1 MIYSSRFNSKN
12 LILVL
17 LFFTT
22 SISLIA
28 QKNNEIWEA
37 LLKNNRSHAL
47 ELVGELDTNNDIEN
61 LILKKLVQMENGIM
75 QNDPNFV
82 SKIADYSNYENYLF
96 SNWMLPYF
104 FDDYIENG
112 FSSNT
117 YKASNLIDASK
128 ISNSTV
134 KGGLFYLQA
143 ITKRH
148 RKQWDQYRDLLKN
161 INVIHDWEYCGV
173 FENLNSSGIEM
184 PYPPEEIANSDT
196 MFDAQSNGDAMWYKR
211 KENNEVYNFFINHSE
226 YGSGV
231 HYAQT
236 FIHAPSDKRVHLKLG
251 KGGLIRLWLNDVLI
265 LESDNKH
272 ITELDSYTYAVN
284 LQKGVNRILIKSAT
298 SGETPYFIL
307 RFDELNGKP
316 CKDFNINF
324 NDRKYNKSTI
334 NEVNPILIPHSV
346 ETYFE
351 KKLEDNNSDINLN
364 RFCLFLSYNRNG
376 RINKALELLKKW
388 EKEYPNS
395 SLIRS
400 CLAECYTKMGDNSSL
415 TKIQNNIS
423 RSDPDYYLSLML
435 EFENF
440 NELMKLDIEEYES
453 KLKKIGNSVDYSFM
467 NIAAEFMISLRQ
479 NNRDQMRQ
487 KLDDLLND
495 KNIPSTFIPIF
506 SEFYSKLFNDDNETI
521 KVLEK
526 FNELKYDW
534 STITYLAYY
543 YKKLNRI
550 EDAIQ
555 LYISSLEK
563 FGFDNNVH
571 NNLIKLLHNTGQYQR
586 SLKYIETALEN
597 YPTSYLFTKL
607 KADAYTQLN
616 KKNEAIKLYEI
627 ALKRSPS
634 NKDLRT
640 KINDLRK
647 SSNPLNEFHIDDAYN
662 YIKEKRN
669 TINTN
674 NYGLNV
680 LLNQTDLF
688 AYKNGG
694 GEYKTTLIY
703 EITSQNGI
711 DIFKE
716 YNLGLTG
723 DYLIKKSEIV
733 KPNEETVPADRNG
746 SNLVFDELAIG
757 DVVYIDYEKRYTR
770 NGRFYNDQI
779 LTHSFGGYHPTIK
792 NTYRYLTRDK
802 KVNHVVTNG
811 KAEYKTYKKENL
823 YVHVWSLNNTPGIPI
838 AEDYMP
844 PFNDVTTTLH
854 ISTVDTWG
862 EIATWYSDIV
872 RNQLKFDS
880 VVEEVFSS
888 IFPDGYQQ
896 FSEEERAKKIYYYI
910 TNNMNYSSVSFRQSG
925 YIPQKPSKTIKTKLG
940 DCKDFSSLFLVLS
953 QQAKLDAKMV
963 LILTSDYGKNELVLP
978 SSDFNHCIVKVKID
992 GEEQFLEL
1000 TDKYLPFAALP
1011 LSLRD
1016 ASALEIPFDSS
1027 AKFTSELVHLKNVL
1041 RKPAK
1046 FQSDYI
1052 MDLELDISKI
1062 NISTTISGNIASYY
1076 IDLFKNKKGQLLQ
1089 EALEKEVSNRSSEL
1103 IKLVDIA
1110 SFEHDKNNGT
1120 INFQTNLTTE
1130 LKVNKVGDI
1139 FTFKVPYFLNP
1150 YNNAII
1156 KNESRSYPIDYK
1168 QYENTDFYREGI
1180 LIKLKEN
1187 QKFVEIPSNVDYQFK
1202 EHTFSIK
1209 YSTPK
1214 SNEIKIDILS
1224 NVNANTISTD
1234 EYSQFKDYVKKV
1246 LDTREMIIKFSLI
1259 K

>member
-1 MIYSSRFNSKN
+1 MIYSSHFNSKS
-12 LILVL
+12 LILIL

-22 SISLIA
+22 TLSLSA
-28 QKNNEIWEA
+28 QKNNQIWEA
-37 LLKNNRSHAL
+37 LLKNDRNQAL
-47 ELVGELDTNNDIEN
+47 ELVKKLNINDDIEN
-61 LILKKLVQMENGIM
+61 LMLKKLVQMENGIM
-75 QNDPNFV
+75 QSNSDFI
-82 SKIADYSNYENYLF
+82 SKITSYSNYENYLF

-104 FDDYIENG
+104 FNDYIENG
-112 FSSNT
+112 FSNNT
-117 YKASNLIDASK
+117 YKASNQIDASK

-134 KGGLFYLQA
+134 KGGLYYLQA

-148 RKQWDQYRDLLKN
+148 KRQWEQYNNLLKN

-184 PYPPEEIANSDT
+184 PYPPEEITSSNI

-211 KENNEVYNFFINHSE
+211 RENNEVYNFFLNHSE

-236 FIHAPSDKRVHLKLG
+236 FIYSPSDRRVHLKLG
-251 KGGLIRLWLNDVLI
+251 KGGLIRLWLNDALI
-265 LESDNKH
+265 LESDDKY
-272 ITELDSYTYAVN
+272 ITELDAYTYAVN

-307 RFDELNGKP
+307 RLEELNGLP
-316 CKDFNINF
+316 CKELNVTFKNK
-324 NDRKYNKSTI
+324 KYNKRTI
-334 NEVNPILIPHSV
+334 EEVNPILVPHSV
-346 ETYFE
+346 ETYF
-351 KKLEDNNSDINLN
+351 KNKLEDQNSDINLN
-364 RFCLFLSYNRNG
+364 RFCLFLTYNRNG
-376 RINKALELLKKW
+376 HINKAIELLKEW
-388 EKEYPNS
+388 SKEHPNS

-400 CLAECYTKMGDNSSL
+400 CLAECYTKMGDSNAL
-415 TKIQNNIS
+415 TKIQNNIT

-479 NNRDQMRQ
+479 NNRDEMRQ
-487 KLDDLLND
+487 KLDALLND
-495 KNIPSTFIPIF
+495 KNIPSTFVPIF
-506 SEFYSKLFNDDNETI
+506 SEFYSKIFNDDNKTI

-526 FNELKYDW
+526 FNELEYDW
-534 STITYLAYY
+534 QTITYLAYY
-543 YKKLNRI
+543 YKKLNKI
-550 EDAIQ
+550 EEAIQ
-555 LYISSLEK
+555 LYISSLER
-563 FGFDNNVH
+563 FDFDNNVH
-571 NNLIKLLHNTGQYQR
+571 NNLITLLHNTGQYQR
-586 SLKYIETALEN
+586 SLKYIEMALKN

-607 KADAYTQLN
+607 KADAYTQLS

-634 NKDLRT
+634 NKQLRN

-647 SSNPLNEFHIDDAYN
+647 SSNPLNEFHIDNAYN

-669 TINTN
+669 TIETN

-680 LLNQTDLF
+680 LLNQTDLY

-716 YNLGLTG
+716 YNLGLSG

-733 KPNEETVPADRNG
+733 KPSGETVPADRNG
-746 SNLVFDELAIG
+746 SDLVFDELEIG
-757 DVVYIDYEKRYTR
+757 DVIYIDYEKRYTR

-792 NTYRYLTRDK
+792 NIYRYLTHDK
-802 KVNHVVTNG
+802 KVNHAITKG
-811 KAEYKTYKKENL
+811 KAEYKTYKKEDL
-823 YVHVWSLNNTPGIPI
+823 YVHEWYLNNTSGIPI

-844 PFNDVTTTLH
+844 PFNDVKTTLH
-854 ISTVDTWG
+854 ISTIDTWG

-880 VVEEVFSS
+880 VVKEVFNS
-888 IFPDGYQQ
+888 IFPNGYQQ

-953 QQAKLDAKMV
+953 QQAKLNAKMV

-978 SSDFNHCIVKVKID
+978 SSDFNHCIVKVKIN
-992 GEEQFLEL
+992 GKEQFLEL

-1027 AKFTSELVHLKNVL
+1027 VKFTSELIHLKNVL
-1041 RKPAK
+1041 RKSAK

-1052 MDLELDISKI
+1052 MDLESNISKI
-1062 NISTTISGNIASYY
+1062 NINTTVSGNIASYY
-1076 IDLFKNKKGQLLQ
+1076 IDLFKNKKGQLL
-1089 EALEKEVSNRSSEL
+1089 EETLEEEISNRSSEE
-1103 IKLVDIA
+1103 IKLVDIT
-1110 SFEHDKNNGT
+1110 SVKHDKNSGT
-1120 INFQTNLTTE
+1120 INFKTNLTTE
-1130 LKVNKVGDI
+1130 LKVNKVGDL
-1139 FTFKVPYFLNP
+1139 FTFKIPYFLNP

-1168 QYENTDFYREGI
+1168 QYENADHYSESI
-1180 LIKLKEN
+1180 LIRLKEN
-1187 QKFVEIPSNVDYQFK
+1187 QKFAEIPSNVNYKFK

-1224 NVNANTISTD
+1224 NVNTNNISID
-1234 EYSQFKDYVKKV
+1234 EYSEFKDYVKKV
-1246 LDTREMIIKFSLI
+1246 LDTREMIIKFSS
-1259 K
+1259 